1 MIDAGHDY
9 PNSVGGAPLRVAII
23 QNDDVEFLLTQRM
36 LEKMTRQTISIT
48 RSNSFDTGLALLT
61 AQTFDVALVG
71 YLLGP
76 CRGVDLVRALG
87 GRNSPTP
94 FIMLSGVADRWI
106 DLEAMEAGVMDF
118 LDMTALSLDH
128 LERTIRYVR
137 HVSQTLTGLRKAS
150 EAAKPAASAG
160 PTGEMAAS
168 QGRKPSQNGNFVGHE
183 LLTPRENEVMA
194 HIARGASS
202 KMAALQLGVSP
213 RTIDI
218 HRGHIMRKLNA
229 RNAADLVRITLGNER
244 VG

>member
-1 MIDAGHDY
+1 MIDAEHDY
-9 PNSVGGAPLRVAII
+9 PNIAASVSLRVAII
-23 QNDDVEFLLTQRM
+23 QNDDAEFLLTQRM
-36 LEKMTRQTISIT
+36 LEKMTHQTIVVT
-48 RSNSFDTGLALLT
+48 RSNSFDNGLALLK
-61 AQTFDVALVG
+61 AQSFDVALVG
-71 YLLGP
+71 HLLGTY
-76 CRGVDLVRALG
+76 RGVDLVRALG

-94 FIMLSGVADRWI
+94 FIMLSGVADRRI

-137 HVSQTLTGLRKAS
+137 HVSQTLTGLRNAS
-150 EAAKPAASAG
+150 EAPRQATPVRPK
-160 PTGEMAAS
+160 S
-168 QGRKPSQNGNFVGHE
+168 QGLNPAQNSSFIGHE

-194 HIARGASS
+194 QVARGASS

-218 HRGHIMRKLNA
+218 HRAHIMKKLNA